1 MHSRDITEILHKINE
16 MRAVFVLGQRA
27 VPFLEEVF
35 FFLKEISPL
44 IDEINSSIRESTA
57 TMPRATSQ
65 LQSVSEATELATT
78 EIMDLVDA
86 VLGQLTPMKGR
97 LDATS
102 SGLQRVEESA
112 SDVAAAVEAVL
123 AEAGLEMPASLQSA
137 IAGHGDA
144 IEAARLEV
152 DEDAAVIEDIRARVN
167 RIMISLQVQDITAQQ
182 IASVNHLIE
191 SVRSRM
197 TELVERLG
205 TNSPLP
211 AEEIWPIYT
220 NTHFDPNARYETG
233 GDRQS
238 LVDRVMA
245 EGENSTDHP
254 KEVVKADGAEAP
266 AAEPRF
272 PESARPKPA
281 PEPATKPLDA
291 GPASQA
297 EIDALFS
304 NGFAS

>member
-1 MHSRDITEILHKINE
+1 MQTRDITEILNKINE

-78 EIMDLVDA
+78 EIMDVVDA
-86 VLGQLTPMKGR
+86 VLSQLSKLKTHLESTSTNCDRVQESSDALSNTVKAAFGSIGIPVPDEVTAA
-97 LDATS
+97 LDTHKQTVA
-102 SGLQRVEESA
+102 G
-112 SDVAAAVEAVL
+112 AAAIVTQQAL
-123 AEAGLEMPASLQSA
+123 
-137 IAGHGDA
+137 IID
-144 IEAARLEV
+144 
-152 DEDAAVIEDIRARVN
+152 DIRSRVN
-167 RIMISLQVQDITAQQ
+167 CIMNSLQVQDITAQQ

-197 TELVERLG
+197 AALVERLG

-211 AEEIWPIYT
+211 VEEVWPIYA
-220 NTHFDPNARYETG
+220 NANFDPHARYDTG
-233 GDRQS
+233 EHRQS
-238 LVDRVMA
+238 MIDSVLSAGVPETLDSQGPPAEVRTDNRV
-245 EGENSTDHP
+245 
-254 KEVVKADGAEAP
+254 
-266 AAEPRF
+266 R
-272 PESARPKPA
+272 
-281 PEPATKPLDA
+281 PEPVNTTA

-304 NGFAS
+304 NGFA